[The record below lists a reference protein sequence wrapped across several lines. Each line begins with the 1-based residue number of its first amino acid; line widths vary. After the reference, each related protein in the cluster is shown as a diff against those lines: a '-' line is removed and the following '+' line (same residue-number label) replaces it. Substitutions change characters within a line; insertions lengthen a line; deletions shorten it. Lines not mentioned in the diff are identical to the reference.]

1 MSYYAKILSLAYDS
15 AEATK
20 TTALKT
26 YWRSVRLLK
35 EAGTV
40 NPGQPSYITN
50 VLLNGKCVDPETRCL
65 YVFYIDTYFGS
76 AWIIEINIDTRVQTV
91 VYYDKYNAIG
101 FSSLHKF
108 YNARVSHGKLV
119 WTDNLNPIYQMDIK
133 RAKESFYHQIGYG
146 QFPETTEWSPV
157 VSYSAGQNV
166 SDGNDL
172 YKALVNNYN
181 VVPRWDTSQTTWKYL
196 CRVEEAYYSMN
207 IENFYF
213 EAMPPKMPPVVTY
226 KSDETRKINS
236 LRQVLYQFA
245 YRYVYMDWRKST
257 LSPASIVP
265 IPQAEEE
272 VTTGLANEQIALN
285 NKLDI
290 VVNSGGE
297 EVRAIEVI
305 GRSSEDPSKWF
316 LIDTINKLDVSSQVS
331 RRIAP
336 AYVPLTLTVMEPTVV
351 NVSAPTTPVA
361 TAATNV
367 TGTSF
372 TANWEASTLVA
383 PAVVT
388 GGVAYS
394 VYGYYLDIA
403 TDAAFTSY
411 VSGYHN
417 RYVDNVLTWDVTG
430 LQAGQAYYYR
440 VRAAGPYSLISNN
453 SNTIT
458 VTTVLSAPLA
468 REATGVFAT
477 GLTANWD
484 AVTGATGYYIDV
496 ATDNLFTL
504 FVAGYNNLD
513 VGNVLEKNVVGL
525 VVETTYYYRVRAYNT
540 LTTSVSSNIIDQRT
554 QAPPADVVATAATL
568 IGLTYFTANWNA
580 AAGVTGTYSGYL
592 IDVAT
597 DAAFTNIL
605 SGYNNRSVG
614 NVTSFVVRLLTPNT
628 RYYYRLKG
636 INAHGVQS
644 VNWSNTI
651 SALTLLSAPVTLAA
665 TEVKVDGFTV
675 NWQAVTGA
683 TGYKIYVSNVSDFS
697 TLVAGYNPLTVGAV
711 TSAVITSLPWIAT
724 AYYYKVLAFNVDQ
737 TSAEDQVRSQ
747 RLASPILVAPLAT
760 YIGSITTSGFT
771 AHWDAAAGA
780 SGYYV
785 DISTDNFATFVY
797 QNVDA
802 YTFTLKVISGLSS
815 NTRYYFRVR
824 SYDVHGGVSDYSNVL
839 TAYTLLLAPVAAEA
853 SNITTTGMT
862 ANWSSVAGATG
873 YYLDVS
879 TDPLFGSFVSGYNA
893 RNVGSATN
901 YAISGLTVSTA
912 YYYRVR
918 AYNANGTS
926 AYSNVINQRT
936 QEPPSTVVALPATGN
951 TQYIFYAN
959 WQAAVI
965 GTYSGY
971 YLYVATDA
979 GFVNHVTGYN
989 GKDVGNVV
997 TSIVR
1002 DLAVGTTYYYRL
1014 KAYNAHGVLS
1024 VAYSN
1029 IITTATLPQVAPDA
1043 PVATAATAIGS
1054 YGFTANWNAVAG
1066 ATGYKI
1072 DLTDEA
1078 DRVFRS
1084 FVVGYNSRDVG
1095 NVTSYAITGLTASK
1109 AYAYRVRA
1117 YSADGTSTAS
1127 NTISVTTLAPP
1138 APSISLSSA
1147 MVIFA
1152 GTGSANRV
1160 TINVTITNA
1169 LSWYV
1174 AFPSTNGYIFNYEWD
1189 MAGRWITLYYEGP
1202 SPSNDT
1208 VQFVAIGNDGISTVN
1223 TTFTGRLM

>member
-1 MSYYAKILSLAYDS
+1 MSLYAKILSLSYDS

-35 EAGTV
+35 EAGAENT
-40 NPGQPSYITN
+40 GKPSYMTN

-101 FSSLHKF
+101 FNSLYKF
-108 YNARVSHGKLV
+108 YNAKVSHGKLV

-157 VSYSAGQNV
+157 VTYQAGQNV

-181 VVPRWDTSQTTWKYL
+181 VVPRWDTTQTTWQYL

-207 IENFYF
+207 VENFYF

-245 YRYVYMDWRKST
+245 YRYVYMDWRRST
-257 LSPASIVP
+257 FSPASTVP

-272 VTTGLANEQIALN
+272 VTTGLASGQIALN

-290 VVNSGGE
+290 VINSGGE
-297 EVRAIEVI
+297 EVRAIEI
-305 GRSSEDPSKWF
+305 IARSSEDPSKWF
-316 LIDTINKLDVSSQVS
+316 LIDTINKFDESSQVS
-331 RRIAP
+331 RRITP
-336 AYVPLTLTVMEPTVV
+336 AYVPLGLTVMPPTVQ
-351 NVSAPTTPVA
+351 NASAPTIPVA
-361 TAATNV
+361 TAATNI

-372 TANWEASTLVA
+372 TANWEASELIA
-383 PAVVT
+383 PIIVE
-388 GGVAYS
+388 GGVATD
-394 VYGYYLDIA
+394 VYGYYLDVA
-403 TDAAFTSY
+403 TDSAFANY

-417 RYVDNVLTWDVTG
+417 RYVGNVLTWDVTG

-440 VRAAGPYSLISNN
+440 VRALGPYSLISND

-468 REATGVFAT
+468 REATNVIAT
-477 GLTANWD
+477 GFTSHWD
-484 AVTGATGYYIDV
+484 ASTGATGYYLDV
-496 ATDNLFTL
+496 STDPLFGS
-504 FVAGYNNLD
+504 FVVGYNNLD
-513 VGNVLEKNVVGL
+513 VGNVLELAVVGL
-525 VVETTYYYRVRAYNT
+525 IVETTYYYRVRAYNT
-540 LTTSVSSNIIDQRT
+540 LTTSVSSNVIDQRT

-568 IGLTYFTANWNA
+568 LGLTFFTANWNA
-580 AAGVTGTYSGYL
+580 AAGVTGTYSGYI

-605 SGYNNRSVG
+605 SGYNNRNVG
-614 NVTSFVVRLLTPNT
+614 NVTSFAVRLLTPNT

-636 INAHGVQS
+636 VNAHGVQS

-651 SALTLLSAPVTLAA
+651 SALTLLSAPVTLSA

-675 NWQAVTGA
+675 NWEAVTGA
-683 TGYKIYVSNVSDFS
+683 TGYKVYVSAVSDFS
-697 TLVAGYNPLTVGAV
+697 TLIGGYNPLTVGVV
-711 TSAVITSLPWIAT
+711 TSAVVTGLPWIAT
-724 AYYYKVLAFNVDQ
+724 AYYYKVLAFNADQ

-747 RLASPILVAPLAT
+747 RLASPVLVAPLAT
-760 YIGSITTSGFT
+760 YIGSITTTGFT

-780 SGYYV
+780 SGYYIDV
-785 DISTDNFATFVY
+785 STDNFSTFVY
-797 QNVDA
+797 QNQDA
-802 YTFTLKVISGLSS
+802 HNFTLALISGLSS

-824 SYDVHGGVSDYSNVL
+824 SYDVHGGVSDYSNTL
-839 TAYTLLLAPVAAEA
+839 TAYTLLLAPVATEA
-853 SNITTTGMT
+853 SDITTTGMT
-862 ANWSSVAGATG
+862 AHWGSVAGATG

-879 TDPLFGSFVSGYNA
+879 IDPLFATFVSGYNA
-893 RNVGSATN
+893 LNVGSATN
-901 YAISGLTVSTA
+901 YAISGLSVNTA

-926 AYSNVINQRT
+926 DYSNVIDQRT
-936 QEPPSTVVALPATGN
+936 QEPPATVVALPATGN

-959 WQAAVI
+959 WQSAVI

-989 GKDVGNVV
+989 GRDVGNVL

-1002 DLAVGTTYYYRL
+1002 ELAAGTTYYYRL
-1014 KAYNAHGVLS
+1014 KAYNAHGVVS

-1029 IITTATLPQVAPDA
+1029 IITTATLAQVAPNA
-1043 PVATAATAIGS
+1043 PVATAASAIGS

-1066 ATGYKI
+1066 ALGYKI

-1084 FVVGYNSRDVG
+1084 FVVGYDGRDVG
-1095 NVTSYAITGLTASK
+1095 NVTSYVITGLTANK

-1117 YSADGTSTAS
+1117 YNADGTSVSS
-1127 NTISVTTLAPP
+1127 NTIYATTLASP
-1138 APSISLSSA
+1138 APAIW
-1147 MVIFA
+1147 IFA
-1152 GTGSANRV
+1152 QAIVFGGSGVAYRETV
-1160 TINVTITNA
+1160 TVSIINA
-1169 LSWYV
+1169 LSWQIN
-1174 AFPSTNGYIFNYEWD
+1174 FPSNDNRIFLYEWN
-1189 MAGRWITLYYEGP
+1189 MAEGWATIYYEGAGGT
-1202 SPSNDT
+1202 SDT
-1208 VQFVAIGNDGISTVN
+1208 VEFQANGNDGVSTVV